1 MRLCWRELQNQGEF
15 GFIFQMGDIITN
27 FYTDEND
34 PVEREEL
41 KLVRK
46 ETITGIMSTCRQR
59 GSDKIDKQKD
69 WS

>member
-1 MRLCWRELQNQGEF
+1 
-15 GFIFQMGDIITN
+15 MGVITAN

-41 KLVRK
+41 ILVKK
-46 ETITGIMSTCRQR
+46 ERIIGIMSTCSQR
-59 GSDKIDKQKD
+59 GSDKVDKQKD